1 MKASLQSYIKITVII
16 LGCFLKRIHK
26 SSHKNKK
33 RLSLI
38 KNCDIIPFNLI
49 KKEDVKMLGVAVNVA
64 TVLLGS
70 LIGLVFKKGISKKYS
85 DAVMTG
91 IGLCTVLIGVQGMLK
106 GENVLVTIISMV
118 LGAIVG
124 TAIDID
130 GKLNGAG
137 DFLSKKLK
145 RGNGD
150 KVSIS
155 EGFVTA
161 SLLFC
166 VGAMTIVGSLNS
178 GLKGD
183 HSMIFTKSVLDFFSS
198 MMLSASLGIGV
209 PFAALFVLIFQGG
222 IVLLAGVLEPILSA
236 AAVAEITC
244 AGSLMILALGLNLT
258 GIGKFKVANYLPA
271 LLFAPF
277 VCYLFELLGRYIPA
291 LS

>member
-1 MKASLQSYIKITVII
+1 MT
-16 LGCFLKRIHK
+16 
-26 SSHKNKK
+26 
-33 RLSLI
+33 
-38 KNCDIIPFNLI
+38 
-49 KKEDVKMLGVAVNVA
+49 GVFVNVA

-70 LIGLVFKKGISKKYS
+70 FLGLVFKKGISKRFT

-91 IGLCTVLIGVQGMLK
+91 IGLCTILIGVQGMLK
-106 GENVLVTIISMV
+106 GENVLVAIVSMV

-124 TAIDID
+124 TAVDID
-130 GKLNGAG
+130 KRLNGAG

-145 RGNGD
+145 KDDSSD
-150 KVSIS
+150 KVSLA

-183 HSMIFTKSVLDFFSS
+183 HSMIYTKSLLDFFSS

-209 PFAALFVLIFQGG
+209 PFAAIFVLVFQGG
-222 IVLLAGVLEPILSA
+222 IVLLAGVLEPLLSA
-236 AAVAEITC
+236 SAIAEITC
-244 AGSLMILALGLNLT
+244 VGSLMILALGLNLT

-271 LLFAPF
+271 LLFAPLVSF
-277 VCYLFELLGRYIPA
+277 LFELLGKYIPA
-291 LS
+291 LA

>member
-106 GENVLVTIISMV
+106 GENVLVTII
-118 LGAIVG
+118 
-124 TAIDID
+124 
-130 GKLNGAG
+130 
-137 DFLSKKLK
+137 
-145 RGNGD
+145 
-150 KVSIS
+150 
-155 EGFVTA
+155 
-161 SLLFC
+161 C
-166 VGAMTIVGSLNS
+166 
-178 GLKGD
+178 
-183 HSMIFTKSVLDFFSS
+183 SVQ
-198 MMLSASLGIGV
+198 LSARQLISTVSLTVRVIS
-209 PFAALFVLIFQGG
+209 FRKSSKEETATR
-222 IVLLAGVLEPILSA
+222 SA
-236 AAVAEITC
+236 F
-244 AGSLMILALGLNLT
+244 LR
-258 GIGKFKVANYLPA
+258 A
-271 LLFAPF
+271 LLRRVFYS
-277 VCYLFELLGRYIPA
+277 VWVQ
-291 LS
+291 